1 MTLTERT
8 LWALAA
14 AGYPA
19 VPVHDYDAVH
29 RTFGPAFGPW
39 RPVVV
44 GREGGPVTVLAAGGN
59 TDPLAA
65 LAAVAE
71 EWRALCD
78 RPAQVPLAPCPEHP
92 AAGDVARSAPQGLLL
107 RHGLARLDGHAG
119 DVDVPSDL
127 PLELRPRR

>member
-14 AGYPA
+14 AAYPA
-19 VPVHDYDAVH
+19 VSLHDYDAVH

-44 GREGGPVTVLAAGGN
+44 GRDGGPVTVLAAGGT

-71 EWRALCD
+71 EWRVLVD
-78 RPAQVPLAPCPEHP
+78 RPGLMDLAPCPEHP

-107 RHGLARLDGHAG
+107 RHGLARLGGHAG
-119 DVDVPSDL
+119 DVDVPADL
-127 PLELRPRR
+127 PLGLRPRR